1 MRRDWRSRM
10 KINFNNARR
19 RLAENYNQLINTIKY
34 NKDENDK
41 IGLEF
46 LEDALQLLRY
56 SVGIIISTYNNNP
69 DFKDLSEEIELE
81 EFDLK

>member
-1 MRRDWRSRM
+1 M
-10 KINFNNARR
+10 KTNFNNARR

>member
-1 MRRDWRSRM
+1 M

>member
-1 MRRDWRSRM
+1 M

-19 RLAENYNQLINTIKY
+19 RLAENYNQLINIIKY

-56 SVGIIISTYNNNP
+56 SVGIIMSTYNNNP

>member
-1 MRRDWRSRM
+1 M

-19 RLAENYNQLINTIKY
+19 HLAENYNRLINTIKY

-56 SVGIIISTYNNNP
+56 SVGIIISTLNR
-69 DFKDLSEEIELE
+69 
-81 EFDLK
+81 

>member
-1 MRRDWRSRM
+1 M

-19 RLAENYNQLINTIKY
+19 RLAENYNQLINIIKY

-41 IGLEF
+41 IELEF

-56 SVGIIISTYNNNP
+56 SVEIIMSTYNNNP
-69 DFKDLSEEIELE
+69 DFKDLSEEIELKVL
-81 EFDLK
+81 DLK

>member
-1 MRRDWRSRM
+1 M
-10 KINFNNARR
+10 KINFNNARI
-19 RLAENYNQLINTIKY
+19 RLAENYNQLINVIKY

-81 EFDLK
+81 EFNLE

>member
-1 MRRDWRSRM
+1 M

-19 RLAENYNQLINTIKY
+19 RLAENYNQLINVIKY

-81 EFDLK
+81 EFNLE

>member
-1 MRRDWRSRM
+1 M

-19 RLAENYNQLINTIKY
+19 RLAENYNQLINIIKY

-56 SVGIIISTYNNNP
+56 SVGIIMSTYNNNP
-69 DFKDLSEEIELE
+69 DFKDLSEEIELG

>member
-1 MRRDWRSRM
+1 M

-81 EFDLK
+81 ELNLE

>member
-1 MRRDWRSRM
+1 M

-56 SVGIIISTYNNNP
+56 SVGIIISTYDNNP

-81 EFDLK
+81 ELNLE